1 MTGLVRVTAPGK
13 VVLSGEYAVLD
24 GAAAV
29 CVAVDRRAVVT
40 VVAAADDCSRV
51 SAPGY
56 SSSEG
61 SFVTGAEGLRWKQ
74 GASDYV
80 LVDAVF
86 DVLQPVA
93 SHQLSLTLDSRQ
105 FMDSA
110 SGRKVGLGSSAAMTV
125 ALTAA
130 LGGSDGLLD
139 RAIRA
144 HRSLQAGRG
153 SGVDIAAAIC
163 GGLIEYRMPESRARK
178 LAWPAGLEFRVI
190 WSGVAASTRDK
201 LARLEHA
208 TVQGSRDRLLAEAEI
223 MATAWSTADADA
235 VLTAYPPY
243 IDALRQFSVD
253 HELGIF
259 DAGHGQ
265 MVEEAAAAG
274 LVYKPAGAGGGD
286 IGTLLG
292 SNAETLDQFVA
303 NMNFPDAAVLPCD
316 VDPDGVIL
324 EEL

>member
-1 MTGLVRVTAPGK
+1 MVRVTAPGK

-29 CVAVDRRAVVT
+29 CMAVDRRAVVT
-40 VVAAADDCSRV
+40 VVDSADDCSRV
-51 SAPGY
+51 TAPGY
-56 SSSEG
+56 SNTEG
-61 SFVTGAEGLRWKQ
+61 SFVTRAGGLRWKQ
-74 GASDYV
+74 GASEYA
-80 LVDAVF
+80 LVNAVF

-93 SHQLSLTLDSRQ
+93 SRHLSLTLDSRQ
-105 FMDSA
+105 FVDSA
-110 SGRKVGLGSSAAMTV
+110 TGRKLGLGSSAAMTV

-130 LGGSDGLLD
+130 LGGSDGLPD
-139 RAIRA
+139 RAMRA
-144 HRSLQAGRG
+144 HQSLQAGRG
-153 SGVDIAAAIC
+153 SGVDIATAIC

-178 LAWPAGLEFRVI
+178 LAWPGGLEFRVI
-190 WSGVAASTRDK
+190 WTGVTASTRDK

-208 TVQGSRDRLLAEAEI
+208 TAPAARGRLLAEAEI

-265 MVEEAAAAG
+265 LVEEAAAAG

-292 SNAETLDQFVA
+292 RNAAALDQFVA
-303 NMNFPDAAVLPCD
+303 DMNFPDAAVLPCA

-324 EEL
+324 EQF